1 MGNDTILADLVACIL
16 VGSAATMALTRLVG
30 LRWLDKSE
38 RRDRMGPQDEPGGRA
53 GQEAC
58 YTRWPVESSL
68 MFGRAYDQLTNSV
81 KQPGDA
87 KRATGLRRVK

>member
-1 MGNDTILADLVACIL
+1 MGNDTLLADLVACIL
-16 VGSAATMALTRLVG
+16 VGSAAIMALARLVG

-53 GQEAC
+53 VQEAGQ
-58 YTRWPVESSL
+58 TRWPIESSL
-68 MFGRAYDQLTNSV
+68 MFGRAYDQLTNQV

-87 KRATGLRRVK
+87 KRSTGLRRIK